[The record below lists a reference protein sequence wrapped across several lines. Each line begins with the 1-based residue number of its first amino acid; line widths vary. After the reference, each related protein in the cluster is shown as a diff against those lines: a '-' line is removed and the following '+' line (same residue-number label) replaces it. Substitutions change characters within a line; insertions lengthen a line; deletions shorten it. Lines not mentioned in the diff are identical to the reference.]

1 MVAPNTY
8 TIIMID
14 IVRYT
19 MFDQVKQLHLFRELQ
34 KEINYIFYEE
44 LADDQAIVIPLG
56 DGMIIAINERVDSSY
71 LKNLLNK
78 IIRIFKWAE
87 NKEFKLRCA
96 LNTGSGYQVK
106 DINKNKNIVGDI
118 INDTNRL
125 LSDIGENTI
134 VISESFY
141 RKFLKKGDLVLGVEF
156 EEGNINFKIVDED
169 YIIDKHG
176 NFHRTFAIAL
186 KDKTDNFSIGDN
198 GKILSKYLVKVYSK
212 EYTKEQNKK
221 EKFFEMVKG
230 ANDLHF
236 IGLCHSGLIET
247 LNQIE
252 ANQHKEVVIRVYFPN
267 DSIMKQIVEVFAF
280 DRNEYNIDRK
290 KEVIEELK
298 KWLDNHPDKKYIS
311 LEIYEYSEFLTF
323 GASTIDLDS
332 PDKGFIHISHYL
344 KGISPKDTPYMEI
357 YWKTQ
362 KMPPLYK
369 LYKYH
374 LQRTV
379 FGISKKIF
387 PDDGLKEAKQ

>member
-1 MVAPNTY
+1 
-8 TIIMID
+8 MID
-14 IVRYT
+14 VVRYT
-19 MFDQVKQLHLFRELQ
+19 MFNEVKQLDLFRELQ

-44 LADDQAIVIPLG
+44 LTDDQAIIIPLG
-56 DGMIIAINERVDSSY
+56 DGMIIAINEKVDSLY
-71 LKNLLNK
+71 LQDLLYK
-78 IIRIFKWAE
+78 IIRIFRWTK

-118 INDTNRL
+118 INNTNRL
-125 LSDIGENTI
+125 LQDIGEDTI
-134 VISESFY
+134 VVSESFY
-141 RKFLKKGDLVLGVEF
+141 MKFLKKGNLVLGVEF
-156 EEGNINFKIVDED
+156 EEGNIVFKIVDED

-212 EYTKEQNKK
+212 EYPKEQNKK
-221 EKFFEMVKG
+221 EKFWKMVKE
-230 ANDLHF
+230 ASDLYF
-236 IGLCHSGLIET
+236 IGLSHSGLVET

-252 ANQHKEVVIRVYFPN
+252 ANQYKKVGIRVYFPS
-267 DSIMKQIVEVFAF
+267 DSILNQIVKVFDF
-280 DRNEYNIDRK
+280 DRNEYNRDRK
-290 KEVIEELK
+290 KEVIKELR
-298 KWLDNHPDKKYIS
+298 KWLNEHDFKKHIL
-311 LEIYEYSEFLTF
+311 LEIYEYNEFLTF
-323 GASTIDLDS
+323 GASAIDLDS

-369 LYKYH
+369 LYKEH
-374 LQRTV
+374 LQKT
-379 FGISKKIF
+379 ILETSKKI
-387 PDDGLKEAKQ
+387 

>member
-1 MVAPNTY
+1 MPVLNTY

-14 IVRYT
+14 VVRYT
-19 MFDQVKQLHLFRELQ
+19 MFNEVKQLDLFRELQ

-44 LADDQAIVIPLG
+44 LTDDQAIIIPLG
-56 DGMIIAINERVDSSY
+56 DGMIIAINEKVDSLY
-71 LKNLLNK
+71 LQDLLYK
-78 IIRIFKWAE
+78 IIRIFRWTK

-118 INDTNRL
+118 INNTNRL
-125 LSDIGENTI
+125 LQDIGEDTI
-134 VISESFY
+134 VVSESFY
-141 RKFLKKGDLVLGVEF
+141 MKFLKKGNLVLGVEF
-156 EEGNINFKIVDED
+156 EEGNIVFKIVDED

-212 EYTKEQNKK
+212 EYPKEQNKK
-221 EKFFEMVKG
+221 EKFWKMVKE
-230 ANDLHF
+230 ASDLYF
-236 IGLCHSGLIET
+236 IGLSHSGLVET

-252 ANQHKEVVIRVYFPN
+252 ANQYKKVGIRVYFPS
-267 DSIMKQIVEVFAF
+267 DSILNQIVKVFDF
-280 DRNEYNIDRK
+280 DRNEYNRDRK
-290 KEVIEELK
+290 KEVIKELR
-298 KWLDNHPDKKYIS
+298 KWLNEHDFKKHIL
-311 LEIYEYSEFLTF
+311 LEIYEYNEFLTF
-323 GASTIDLDS
+323 GASAIDLDS

-369 LYKYH
+369 LYKEH
-374 LQRTV
+374 LQKT
-379 FGISKKIF
+379 ILETSKKI
-387 PDDGLKEAKQ
+387 

>member
-1 MVAPNTY
+1 
-8 TIIMID
+8 
-14 IVRYT
+14 
-19 MFDQVKQLHLFRELQ
+19 
-34 KEINYIFYEE
+34 
-44 LADDQAIVIPLG
+44 
-56 DGMIIAINERVDSSY
+56 MIIAINEKVDSLY
-71 LKNLLNK
+71 LQDLLYK
-78 IIRIFKWAE
+78 IIRIFRWTK

-118 INDTNRL
+118 INNTNRL
-125 LSDIGENTI
+125 LQDIEKDTI
-134 VISESFY
+134 VVSESFY
-141 RKFLKKGDLVLGVEF
+141 MKFLKKGNLVLGVEF
-156 EEGNINFKIVDED
+156 EEGNIVFKIVDED

-212 EYTKEQNKK
+212 EYPKEQNKK
-221 EKFFEMVKG
+221 EKFWKMVKE
-230 ANDLHF
+230 ASDLYF
-236 IGLCHSGLIET
+236 IGLSHSGLVEI

-252 ANQHKEVVIRVYFPN
+252 ANQYKKVGIRVYFPS
-267 DSIMKQIVEVFAF
+267 DSILNQIVKVFDF
-280 DRNEYNIDRK
+280 DRNEYNRDRK
-290 KEVIEELK
+290 KEVIKELR
-298 KWLDNHPDKKYIS
+298 KWLNEHDFKKYIL

-323 GASTIDLDS
+323 GASAIDLDS

-369 LYKYH
+369 LYKEH
-374 LQRTV
+374 LQKT
-379 FGISKKIF
+379 ILETSKKI
-387 PDDGLKEAKQ
+387 

>member
-1 MVAPNTY
+1 MPVLNTY

-14 IVRYT
+14 VVRYT
-19 MFDQVKQLHLFRELQ
+19 MFNEVKQLDLFRELQ

-44 LADDQAIVIPLG
+44 LTDDEAIVIPLG
-56 DGMIIAINERVDSSY
+56 DGMIIAINEKVDSLY
-71 LKNLLNK
+71 LQDLLYK
-78 IIRIFKWAE
+78 IIRIFRWTK

-118 INDTNRL
+118 INNTNRL
-125 LSDIGENTI
+125 LQDIEEDTI
-134 VISESFY
+134 VVSESFY
-141 RKFLKKGDLVLGVEF
+141 MKFLKKGNLVLGVEF
-156 EEGNINFKIVDED
+156 EEGNIVFKIVDED

-212 EYTKEQNKK
+212 EYPKEQNKK
-221 EKFFEMVKG
+221 EKFWKMVKE
-230 ANDLHF
+230 ASDLYF
-236 IGLCHSGLIET
+236 IGLTHSGLVET

-252 ANQHKEVVIRVYFPN
+252 ANQYKKVGIRVYFPS
-267 DSIMKQIVEVFAF
+267 DSILNQIVKVFDF

-290 KEVIEELK
+290 KEVIKKLR
-298 KWLDNHPDKKYIS
+298 KWLNEHDFKKHIL
-311 LEIYEYSEFLTF
+311 LEIYEYNEFLTF
-323 GASTIDLDS
+323 GASAIDLDS

-344 KGISPKDTPYMEI
+344 KGISPNDTPYMEI

-369 LYKYH
+369 FYKEH
-374 LQRTV
+374 LQKT
-379 FGISKKIF
+379 ILETSKKI
-387 PDDGLKEAKQ
+387 

>member
-1 MVAPNTY
+1 MANPNTY

-14 IVRYT
+14 VVKYT

-44 LADDQAIVIPLG
+44 LVDDKAIVIPLG
-56 DGMIIAINERVDSSY
+56 DGMIIAINESIDNSIDNLY

-78 IIRIFKWAE
+78 IIRIFKWVE
-87 NKEFKLRCA
+87 NKEFKLRCT
-96 LNTGSGYQVK
+96 LNTGDGYQVK
-106 DINKNKNIVGDI
+106 DINKNKNVVGDI

-125 LSDIGENTI
+125 LSGIGENTI

-141 RKFLKKGDLVLGVEF
+141 RKFLKKGELALGIEF
-156 EEGNINFKIVDED
+156 EEGNIVFKIVDED

-198 GKILSKYLVKVYSK
+198 GKILLKYLVKVYSS
-212 EYTKEQNKK
+212 EYSKEQNRK
-221 EKFFEMVKG
+221 ENFWKMVKE
-230 ANDLHF
+230 ANDLRF
-236 IGLCHSGLIET
+236 IGLCHSSLIET

-252 ANQHKEVVIRVYFPN
+252 ANQHKEVTIRVYFPEDN
-267 DSIMKQIVEVFAF
+267 ILNQIVKVFAF
-280 DRNEYNIDRK
+280 DSNEYNVGRK
-290 KEVIEELK
+290 QEVIKELN
-298 KWLDNHPDKKYIS
+298 KWLNDHSNKKYIR
-311 LEIYEYSEFLTF
+311 LKIDEYSEFLTF
-323 GASTIDLDS
+323 GASTVDVDS

-344 KGISPKDTPYMEI
+344 KGISPNDTPYMEI

-362 KMPPLYK
+362 KKPPLYK
-369 LYKYH
+369 LYKDH

-379 FGISKKIF
+379 FGI
-387 PDDGLKEAKQ
+387 L